1 MARALAVRPRIL
13 LLDEPA
19 AGLVSE
25 EIDDLKGLIESLRQS
40 GISILLVEHRMELVM
55 TISDKVTVINY
66 GEIIAQ
72 GSPAAIQRDDRVI
85 AAYLGSTDENAKG

>member
-25 EIDDLKGLIESLRQS
+25 EIDALKGLIESLRQS

-72 GSPAAIQRDDRVI
+72 GNPAAIQRDDRVI
-85 AAYLGSTDENAKG
+85 EAYLGSTDENAKG